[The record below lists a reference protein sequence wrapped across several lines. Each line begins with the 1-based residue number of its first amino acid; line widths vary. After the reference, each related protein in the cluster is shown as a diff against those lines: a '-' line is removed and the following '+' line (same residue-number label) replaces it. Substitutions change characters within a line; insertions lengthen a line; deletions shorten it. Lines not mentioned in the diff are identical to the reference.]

1 MRARLPLKSVLALL
15 AAPFALAACADPAP
29 LYVDQAWIS
38 ASSSPDRP
46 SAGYFVVHGG
56 PEDATLRAVQSDVIQ
71 RIEMHDSVMEKGMM
85 TMKPIDSVVVPAKS
99 EIAFAPGGKHLM
111 LFGLNPG
118 AVQLGRASM
127 TFFFSNGDR
136 IIVDAKIQKQGE
148 AAPAP
153 ATNSMSGMDHG
164 NHEGSAN

>member
-1 MRARLPLKSVLALL
+1 MRARLPLKSALALL

-38 ASSSPDRP
+38 ASSSPDKP

-71 RIEMHDSVMEKGMM
+71 RIEMHDSVMKDGMM
-85 TMKPIDSVVVPAKS
+85 TMNQIDSIAIPAKGEVS
-99 EIAFAPGGKHLM
+99 FAPGGKHLM

-136 IIVDAKIQKQGE
+136 IIVDAKIRKQGQ
-148 AAPAP
+148 PAP
-153 ATNSMSGMDHG
+153 ATADKEHADTE
-164 NHEGSAN
+164 HESH